1 MLKKCLFMIL
11 ISIISLVS
19 LWSIEVGGHLTE
31 DTVWS
36 PDNNPYEVTEILYID
51 AGVTLTILPGTEVKI
66 SGASLT
72 SWQDFN
78 ANFWMYS
85 GVSVAKW
92 IWVHG
97 NIIAEGRAEEPIIF
111 TRLQEDNTYHWGT
124 IYFDEDAGMPRFR
137 HCKFEYSAGIG
148 IAINWQVWGAVSLYS
163 SSGIFT
169 DNLFINNCRAIN
181 FVLGYVN
188 NVIIK
193 DNTFTYDQNL
203 QADLIDYYLAGS
215 YIHVKSIYGI
225 ESPQQIPAL
234 IANNYF
240 YSNQMINS
248 ILGSYYVNNTNMG
261 SGVRINN
268 GADECTYEN
277 YFYKNNFSTWET
289 TTSINASR
297 ADEIY
302 IKANTFIG
310 GGSAIDINYGYVE
323 LVDNHFR
330 GSTID
335 ISYESQGKFYNNIMD
350 QAVIRG
356 LHHIDFY
363 QNIFKNY
370 NPNNLDILVAFQG
383 YPKNKKNNIYYST
396 RELFSVPSDT
406 VFTNC
411 IFLKNVDLIETYTG
425 RTETFRNCIVD
436 FPLEYPF
443 IDGGGNIIVDSLQAE
458 EIFLDLENEDF
469 RLSANSIAI
478 DAGYNDTL
486 GFYNPFDMN
495 YGLRQWDGDGDGTST
510 IDIGVYEYGAP
521 QLGKIAGYITSTE
534 DSSPVDYVFIK
545 IDNQADIFTFADS
558 AGYFE
563 IQLPEGNY
571 DLYAKRVFYDDTI
584 IYNIDVQNETT
595 SQVNFNMIDILPP
608 VSNDISTSNA
618 IANEITSTNYPNPFN
633 PTTTI
638 SFEIPSDGKVDV
650 SIYNL
655 KGQKVKTLQN
665 DFLRAGNHSLI
676 WDGKDDSGES
686 TSSGLY
692 FYRIKTPKLTTTK
705 KIILMK

>member
-11 ISIISLVS
+11 ISIISLLS

-72 SWQDFN
+72 SGQDFD

-261 SGVRINN
+261 STVDIYN

-277 YFYKNNFSTWET
+277 YIYKNSFSTWLT
-289 TTSINASR
+289 GTSINASR

-302 IKANTFIG
+302 IKANTFLSG
-310 GGSAIDINYGYVE
+310 GCALDINYSYLE
-323 LVDNHFR
+323 LVDNSFR
-330 GSTID
+330 GGSVCLGLH
-335 ISYESQGKFYNNIMD
+335 SSGKMYNNIMD
-350 QAVIRG
+350 RVALSMGPDFEVFQNVIKKFDTDVNNYAFQAYPKLKRN
-356 LHHIDFY
+356 
-363 QNIFKNY
+363 NIFY
-370 NPNNLDILVAFQG
+370 NNNQLFYATSDSVFINSVFLG
-383 YPKNKKNNIYYST
+383 NRNMYNNT
-396 RELFSVPSDT
+396 PTD
-406 VFTNC
+406 
-411 IFLKNVDLIETYTG
+411 

-436 FPLEYPF
+436 FSLEYPF
-443 IDGGGNIIVDSLQAE
+443 IDGGGNLVVDSLQAE

-478 DAGYNDTL
+478 DAGCNDTL

-510 IDIGVYEYGAP
+510 IDIGVYEYGTP

-534 DSSPVDYVFIK
+534 DSSPVDYVLIK

-595 SQVNFNMIDILPP
+595 SQVNFNMINTLPP
-608 VSNDISTSNA
+608 VSNDISSSNS
-618 IANEITSTNYPNPFN
+618 IANEITSTSYPNPFN

-638 SFEIPSDGKVDV
+638 SFELPSDGKVDV

-665 DFLRAGNHSLI
+665 DFLTAGNHSLL
-676 WDGKDDSGES
+676 WDGKDERGRT
-686 TSSGLY
+686 TSSGIY
-692 FYRIKTPKLTTTK
+692 FYRIKTLKLSTTQ